1 MKILLQARN
10 FVLQVMLVVL
20 TTWPVL
26 AFDVP
31 KLTSP
36 VMDQVGLLSQPARN
50 QMSDNIR
57 RLYEQDVVQLQVL
70 IVPSLQGEAVEQV
83 AIQIFDQWKLGN
95 VKKNNGV
102 LVLAAIQDR
111 KMRIEV
117 GRGLEGAIPDVIA
130 KRIITDVMR
139 PLFKTQNYD
148 LGFMLAVQAIGEAAA
163 TEKSG
168 ETFNVESFKE
178 KVLSDSQLQ
187 KNFNDD
193 DIQSFRS
200 RNVRG
205 DSNAKEGGG
214 LPLFYVILFLVGL
227 WFVILIISPS
237 TAIWI
242 LLNLLSGGR
251 GGGGGRGDGGG
262 WSGGGGSSAGGG
274 ASGDW

>member
-1 MKILLQARN
+1 
-10 FVLQVMLVVL
+10 MLVVL
-20 TTWPVL
+20 TAWPVF

-31 KLTSP
+31 ALSGP
-36 VMDQVGLLSQPARN
+36 VMDQVGLLSQQGRS
-50 QMSDNIR
+50 QISRNIR
-57 RLYEQDVVQLQVL
+57 QLNEQDVVQAQVL
-70 IVPSLQGEAVEQV
+70 IVPSLQGEPIEQV
-83 AIQIFDQWKLGN
+83 AIQVFDQWKLGSS
-95 VKKNNGV
+95 KKNNGV
-102 LVLAAIQDR
+102 LVLASIQDR

-130 KRIITDVMR
+130 KRIITDIMR

-148 LGFMLAVQAIGEAAA
+148 LGFVLAVRAIGEAAA

-168 ETFNVESFKE
+168 EIFNVESFKE
-178 KVLSDSQLQ
+178 KVLSDSQLLQ
-187 KNFNDD
+187 NFNEDD
-193 DIQSFRS
+193 VQSFRS
-200 RNVRG
+200 RQASKNDV
-205 DSNAKEGGG
+205 NAKEGGG
-214 LPLFYVILFLVGL
+214 LPLVYVILFLVGL

-251 GGGGGRGDGGG
+251 GGGGGSGDGGG

>member
-1 MKILLQARN
+1 
-10 FVLQVMLVVL
+10 MLVFL
-20 TTWPVL
+20 TAWPVL

-31 KLTSP
+31 ALSGP
-36 VMDQVGLLSQPARN
+36 VMDQVGLLSQTGRN
-50 QMSDNIR
+50 QIGHDIR
-57 RLYEQDVVQLQVL
+57 HLYEQDVVQLQVL
-70 IVPSLQGEAVEQV
+70 ILPSLQGEPIEQV
-83 AIQIFDQWKLGN
+83 AIQVFDQWKLGSS
-95 VKKNNGV
+95 KKNNGV
-102 LVLAAIQDR
+102 LVLASIQDR

-130 KRIITDVMR
+130 KRIITDIMR

-148 LGFMLAVQAIGEAAA
+148 LGFILAVRAIGEAAA

-168 ETFNVESFKE
+168 EIFNVESFKE

-187 KNFNDD
+187 KNFNEDD
-193 DIQSFRS
+193 VQSFRS
-200 RNVRG
+200 RNTKS
-205 DSNAKEGGG
+205 DASSKDGG
-214 LPLFYVILFLVGL
+214 LPLFYIILFLVGL